1 MLIFIK
7 KNQMFLQEIV
17 RILYLK
23 QKTIFNEGSLLNYK
37 KLIGEF
43 EMENN
48 IKSEFKEFINVL
60 SKEICKEVLLEDMKT
75 INTSFNTTVN
85 ECKEIN
91 EEYNKNLKEVE
102 KELNNI
108 ITTRKDLNIFIE
120 ESRRNNEKL
129 DNSLNE
135 VNIKNEKIR
144 NSIIN
149 ENNRIFN
156 DYIKKIKTLNE
167 EEKFKLITEIKK
179 AIEVESKKYILNL
192 KSELTNVK
200 VLEILEDLQNE
211 AFKTKIANNKLEET
225 INKLDISCKSISEV
239 NNKIGAHTQKLEK
252 NILNNFNKAISS
264 TNTSVSEG
272 IIKLVEK
279 NEKSYKKINEGFN
292 LLNKNTNN
300 ISDNIDTINKTIKA
314 ENSFINREI
323 NGHVDTIH
331 KRLDAIEKINNENKK
346 MICNSINN
354 YEKVYDKLK
363 VFQEDINKKSEMYNK
378 SLIVIAIILIIILL
392 FK

>member
-1 MLIFIK
+1 
-7 KNQMFLQEIV
+7 MFLQEIV

-108 ITTRKDLNIFIE
+108 ITTRKDLNIFIK

-129 DNSLNE
+129 DHSLNE

-211 AFKTKIANNKLEET
+211 AFKTKKANNKLEET

-252 NILNNFNKAISS
+252 NILNNFNKVISS

-323 NGHVDTIH
+323 NSHVDTIH

-363 VFQEDINKKSEMYNK
+363 VLQEDINKKSEMYNK

>member
-1 MLIFIK
+1 
-7 KNQMFLQEIV
+7 
-17 RILYLK
+17 
-23 QKTIFNEGSLLNYK
+23 
-37 KLIGEF
+37 
-43 EMENN
+43 MENN

-85 ECKEIN
+85 ECKGIN

-108 ITTRKDLNIFIE
+108 ITTRKDLNIFIK

-129 DNSLNE
+129 DHSLNE

-211 AFKTKIANNKLEET
+211 AFKTKKANNKLEET

-252 NILNNFNKAISS
+252 NILNNFNKVISS

-300 ISDNIDTINKTIKA
+300 ISDSIDTINKTIKA

-363 VFQEDINKKSEMYNK
+363 VLQEDINKKSEMYNK

>member
-200 VLEILEDLQNE
+200 VLEVLEDLQNE

-363 VFQEDINKKSEMYNK
+363 VLQEDINKKSEMYNK